1 MHPAFLLRVG
11 SEMLHA
17 VMGGIAVFCLIYA
30 DLYPFLAA
38 HLLKYAL
45 FFGPLAVA
53 VAYFKERYLG

>member
-1 MHPAFLLRVG
+1 
-11 SEMLHA
+11 MLQA
-17 VMGGIAVFCLIYA
+17 VMGGIAMFCLIYA

-45 FFGPLAVA
+45 FFGPLAAA